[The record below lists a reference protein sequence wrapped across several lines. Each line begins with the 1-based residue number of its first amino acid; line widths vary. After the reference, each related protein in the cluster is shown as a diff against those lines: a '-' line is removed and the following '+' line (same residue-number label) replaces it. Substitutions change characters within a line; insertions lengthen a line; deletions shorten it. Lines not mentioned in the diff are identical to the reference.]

1 MDGKYLKERGRTWY
15 VRLAVPKRLQD
26 YFGKQ
31 EFIESLHTKDLD
43 EAKVL
48 KQKYLDQYVQMISLA
63 KRYYDPNR
71 SKEEQIRDLGLMLR
85 QFNNKDPEKDN
96 TWISYVL
103 EAKLEELT
111 GPKIASAVLNG
122 HHEEYKGIPAPED
135 VKEAF
140 GDARKM
146 V

>member
-15 VRLAVPKRLQD
+15 VRLAVPKRLRD

-31 EFIESLHTKDLD
+31 EFIESLHTKDFD

-48 KQKYLDQYVQMISLA
+48 KQKYLDQYVQMITLA
-63 KRYYDPNR
+63 KRYFDPNR

-96 TWISYVL
+96 T
-103 EAKLEELT
+103 
-111 GPKIASAVLNG
+111 
-122 HHEEYKGIPAPED
+122 
-135 VKEAF
+135 
-140 GDARKM
+140 
-146 V
+146 